1 MNIWMPT
8 KVNVDKATW
17 TAFRIECLKLNI
29 PASEVLASLIKGF
42 LLKKEEKENAQKTE
56 SEN

>member
-29 PASEVLASLIKGF
+29 PASEVLASLIKDF
-42 LLKKEEKENAQKTE
+42 LLKKEANKDA
-56 SEN
+56 